1 MYDSIRG
8 QLKESLQLKVKKSK
22 AIYKFK
28 LNPLFLSLLGVVSTK
43 IQIDEIRKEKKR
55 KEKKGKR
62 NFDFETRRG
71 QGHQVFLNI
80 HIFSFLA
87 IN

>member
-8 QLKESLQLKVKKSK
+8 QLKESLQLKVKKVESY
-22 AIYKFK
+22 IYIQIET
-28 LNPLFLSLLGVVSTK
+28 LFLSLLGVVSTK

-80 HIFSFLA
+80 FISLSQ
-87 IN
+87 N

>member
-8 QLKESLQLKVKKSK
+8 QLKESLQLKVKKVESY
-22 AIYKFK
+22 IYIQIET
-28 LNPLFLSLLGVVSTK
+28 LFLSLLGVVSTK

-55 KEKKGKR
+55 KR

-80 HIFSFLA
+80 FISLSQ
-87 IN
+87 N